1 MEESMVK
8 QIRFRVFATMGLA
21 GLTWVALTLPTAAT
35 QVEGL
40 ATTRNPLTSPADVA
54 AGAKTFRSHCA
65 SCHGVNGEGG
75 RGPNLA
81 SGVFFHGSSDLDL
94 LNNISDG
101 IQGTEMPGL
110 FYSPDRVWQ
119 VVAFLRSLNAGKAA
133 KPTAEVDRGTGLFKS
148 KGCHQCHR
156 VNGEGGRL
164 GPDLSDIG
172 RTRSVEHL
180 RAALLDPQADV
191 RQRYWV
197 VSFKDSG
204 GKSHEGFLMNEDT
217 YTVQFIDMNER
228 LHSVSKSGLKDYKVE
243 KISRM
248 PSFKD
253 SLSSSELEQLV
264 AYLSSLRP
272 KGGAQ

>member
-1 MEESMVK
+1 MMKRRPFQVC
-8 QIRFRVFATMGLA
+8 IAAALA
-21 GLTWVALTLPTAAT
+21 KLSWVAIALAAAVQAEET
-35 QVEGL
+35 PV
-40 ATTRNPLTSPADVA
+40 TRNPLTSPADVA

-119 VVAFLRSLNAGKAA
+119 VVAFIRSLNAGKET
-133 KPTAEVDRGTGLFKS
+133 KPTADVARGVQLFKS

-180 RAALLDPQADV
+180 RAALVDPQADV

-197 VSFKDSG
+197 VSFRDAS
-204 GKSHEGFLMNEDT
+204 GKSQEGFLMNEDT
-217 YTVQFIDMNER
+217 YTVQLIDMNER

-243 KISRM
+243 KTSRM
-248 PSFKD
+248 PSLKD

>member
-1 MEESMVK
+1 MVK
-8 QIRFRVFATMGLA
+8 QIRLRGIVVIGLA
-21 GLTWVALTLPTAAT
+21 GLTWVALALAAAPT
-35 QVEGL
+35 QVEEIT
-40 ATTRNPLTSPADVA
+40 TTRNPRTSFADVA

-75 RGPNLA
+75 RGPNLT

-119 VVAFLRSLNAGKAA
+119 VVAFLRSLSAGTVA
-133 KPTAEVDRGTGLFKS
+133 KPTADVALGVELFKS
-148 KGCHQCHR
+148 RGCPQCHR

-172 RTRSVEHL
+172 KTRSVEHL
-180 RAALLDPQADV
+180 RAALVDPQADV

-197 VSFKDSG
+197 VSFRDAS
-204 GKSHEGFLMNEDT
+204 GKSQEGFLMNEDS
-217 YTVQFIDMNER
+217 YTVQFMDMSER
-228 LHSVSKSGLKDYKVE
+228 LHSVTKSGVKDYKVE
-243 KISRM
+243 KTSRM

-253 SLSSSELEQLV
+253 SLNNSDLEQLV
-264 AYLSSLRP
+264 GYLSSLQP

>member
-1 MEESMVK
+1 MVK
-8 QIRFRVFATMGLA
+8 QIRFRGIVVIGLA
-21 GLTWVALTLPTAAT
+21 GLTWVALALAAAPT
-35 QVEGL
+35 QVEEIT
-40 ATTRNPLTSPADVA
+40 TTRNPRTSAADVA

-65 SCHGVNGEGG
+65 PCHGVNGEGG

-81 SGVFFHGSSDLDL
+81 SGVFFHGSSDMDL
-94 LNNISDG
+94 LNNISEG

-119 VVAFLRSLNAGKAA
+119 IVAFIRSLSAGTAA
-133 KPTAEVDRGTGLFKS
+133 KPTADVARGAELFTS
-148 KGCHQCHR
+148 RGCRQCHR

-180 RAALLDPQADV
+180 RAALVDPQADV

-197 VSFKDSG
+197 VSFVDTSG
-204 GKSHEGFLMNEDT
+204 KNHEGFLMNEDS
-217 YTVQFIDMNER
+217 YTVQFMDMNER
-228 LHSVSKSGLKDYKVE
+228 LHSVSKSAIKGYKVE
-243 KISRM
+243 KTSRM

-253 SLSSSELEQLV
+253 SLNNSDLEQLV
-264 AYLSSLRP
+264 GYLSSLRP

>member
-1 MEESMVK
+1 MVK
-8 QIRFRVFATMGLA
+8 RIRFRVFVAMGLA
-21 GLTWVALTLPTAAT
+21 GLTWVAVTLAAAPTQAEEIT
-35 QVEGL
+35 
-40 ATTRNPLTSPADVA
+40 TTRNPLTSPADVA

-65 SCHGVNGEGG
+65 SCHGLNGEGG
-75 RGPNLA
+75 RGPNLT

-101 IQGTEMPGL
+101 IPSTEMPGL

-119 VVAFLRSLNAGKAA
+119 VVAFIRSLNAGKEA
-133 KPTAEVDRGTGLFKS
+133 KPAADVARGAELFKS
-148 KGCHQCHR
+148 KGCYQCHR

-172 RTRSVEHL
+172 RTRSVGHL
-180 RAALLDPQADV
+180 RAALVDPNADV

-197 VSFKDSG
+197 VSFKDAS
-204 GKSHEGFLMNEDT
+204 GKSQEGFLMNEDS

-243 KISRM
+243 KTSRM
-248 PSFKD
+248 PPLKD
-253 SLSSSELEQLV
+253 SLSASELEQLV

>member
-1 MEESMVK
+1 
-8 QIRFRVFATMGLA
+8 
-21 GLTWVALTLPTAAT
+21 
-35 QVEGL
+35 
-40 ATTRNPLTSPADVA
+40 VA

-65 SCHGVNGEGG
+65 SCHGLNGKGG

-94 LNNISDG
+94 LTNISDG
-101 IQGTEMPGL
+101 IPGTEMPGL

-119 VVAFLRSLNAGKAA
+119 VVAFIRSLNAGREARPA
-133 KPTAEVDRGTGLFKS
+133 GEERSSDVARAVMRDSAVVLGAGHFRI
-148 KGCHQCHR
+148 KGCLQCHR

-180 RAALLDPQADV
+180 RAALVDPNADV

-204 GKSHEGFLMNEDT
+204 DKSHEGFLMNEDT

-228 LHSVSKSGLKDYKVE
+228 LYSVSKSELKDYKVE

-248 PSFKD
+248 PSFRD
-253 SLSSSELEQLV
+253 SLSTSELEQLV

>member
-1 MEESMVK
+1 MVK
-8 QIRFRVFATMGLA
+8 RIRFRRAAVIGLA
-21 GLTWVALTLPTAAT
+21 ALTWVALTLAAPPT
-35 QVEGL
+35 QVEEVT
-40 ATTRNPLTSPADVA
+40 TTRNPRTSAADVA

-75 RGPNLA
+75 RGPDLA

-119 VVAFLRSLNAGKAA
+119 VVAFLRSLSAGTAA
-133 KPTAEVDRGTGLFKS
+133 KPTADVARGAELFKS
-148 KGCHQCHR
+148 RGCQQCHR
-156 VNGEGGRL
+156 INGEGGRL

-172 RTRSVEHL
+172 KTRSVEHL
-180 RAALLDPQADV
+180 RAALIDPQSDV

-197 VSFKDSG
+197 VSFRDAS
-204 GKSHEGFLMNEDT
+204 GKSQEGFLMNEDT

-243 KISRM
+243 KTSRM

-253 SLSSSELEQLV
+253 SLNNSELEQLV
-264 AYLSSLRP
+264 GYLSSLRP

>member
-1 MEESMVK
+1 MVNRRLF
-8 QIRFRVFATMGLA
+8 QVFLA
-21 GLTWVALTLPTAAT
+21 VGFAAVSSVSLTAA
-35 QVEGL
+35 L
-40 ATTRNPLTSPADVA
+40 AATRADEITEARNPLTSAADVA

-65 SCHGVNGEGG
+65 SCHGLNGEGG

-81 SGVFFHGSSDLDL
+81 SGVFFHGSSDPDL
-94 LNNISDG
+94 LKNISDG
-101 IQGTEMPGL
+101 IPGTEMPGL

-119 VVAFLRSLNAGKAA
+119 VVAFIRSLNAGKKTIQASDVA
-133 KPTAEVDRGTGLFKS
+133 RGALLFNNKS
-148 KGCHQCHR
+148 CRQCHR

-172 RTRSVEHL
+172 RIRSVEHL
-180 RAALLDPQADV
+180 RAALIDPNADV

-197 VSFKDSG
+197 VSFRDAY
-204 GKSHEGFLMNEDT
+204 GKSQEGFLMNEDS

-228 LHSVSKSGLKDYKVE
+228 LHSASKSGLRDYTVE
-243 KISRM
+243 KTSKM

-272 KGGAQ
+272 MGGAQ

>member
-1 MEESMVK
+1 MVK
-8 QIRFRVFATMGLA
+8 QIRFRVFARMGLA
-21 GLTWVALTLPTAAT
+21 GLTWVALALATAAT
-35 QVEGL
+35 QIEEL
-40 ATTRNPLTSPADVA
+40 ATTRNPFTSPADVA

-65 SCHGVNGEGG
+65 SCHGLNGEGG

-81 SGVFFHGSSDLDL
+81 SGVFFHGSADLDL

-101 IQGTEMPGL
+101 ILGTEMPGL

-119 VVAFLRSLNAGKAA
+119 VVAFIRSLNAGRDSTPKADVA
-133 KPTAEVDRGTGLFKS
+133 RGAGLFKS

-164 GPDLSDIG
+164 GPDLSEIG

-180 RAALLDPQADV
+180 RAALVDPNADV

-197 VSFKDSG
+197 VSFTDSG
-204 GKSHEGFLMNEDT
+204 DKSHEGFLMNEDT
-217 YTVQFIDMNER
+217 YTVQFIDVNER
-228 LHSVSKSGLKDYKVE
+228 LYSVSKSELKDYKVE
-243 KISRM
+243 KVSRM
-248 PSFKD
+248 PSFRD
-253 SLSSSELEQLV
+253 SLSSSELEQLA